1 MINYSLRKFSFS
13 FFKHK
18 PFLTNNFILRFT
30 ILNNL
35 KKFNY
40 SQIMLSN
47 EKDQKSKPSG
57 IEEKEKI
64 NIETDKKTQK
74 PSNKKK
80 EKKEEDEIT
89 KKGAIGVKVVK
100 GARDFLPFQMS
111 IRKKAFDIIT
121 EVFKKHGAVEI
132 DTPVFELK
140 ETLMG
145 KYGEESKLI
154 YDLQDQGGELLSLR
168 YDLTVP
174 FARYMAVHNF
184 PSIKRYH
191 IGKVY
196 RRDTPQMN
204 KGRYREFYQCDF
216 DIAGPNYGKM
226 IPDSEVLKVVVEILT
241 KLPIGKFVIK
251 LNHRK
256 LLDAT
261 IQLSGI
267 PDSIFKQVCS
277 SVDKLDKEPWEVVR
291 DELIKKG
298 VTETQADKLWTFVQL
313 KGSPWQMYEKLA
325 SDQELVSNQNGKEAL
340 EEMKILFEYLDIL
353 QISECMSFDLSLA
366 RGLDYY
372 TGLIY
377 EAVLTDTDKVGSICG
392 GGRYDNLLGMFSSKT
407 IPAVGVTIG
416 IERIFNILEDNLKDD
431 SSIRPIDTEV
441 LVVAIGKNL
450 TKERF
455 KLVNELWSAGIKV
468 NYSIKF

>member
-1 MINYSLRKFSFS
+1 MLKKFKKIQFPLFSHKTYFTNKFPITFIILNKIIKINYSQKMQ
-13 FFKHK
+13 
-18 PFLTNNFILRFT
+18 TNDT
-30 ILNNL
+30 
-35 KKFNY
+35 
-40 SQIMLSN
+40 Q
-47 EKDQKSKPSG
+47 DKSKNQGTENKEHINTDTP
-57 IEEKEKI
+57 KEKS
-64 NIETDKKTQK
+64 TK
-74 PSNKKK
+74 PNKKK
-80 EKKEEDEIT
+80 TEKKEEEDSS
-89 KKGAIGVKVVK
+89 KKGTSGVKVVK
-100 GARDFLPFQMS
+100 GARDFLPYQMA
-111 IRKKAFDIIT
+111 IRKQAFQIIT
-121 EVFKKHGAVEI
+121 DVFKKHGAVEI

-154 YDLQDQGGELLSLR
+154 YDLQDQGGEILSLR

-184 PSIKRYH
+184 PSIKRFH

-204 KGRYREFYQCDF
+204 KGRFREFYQCDF

-226 IPDSEVLKVVVEILT
+226 IPDSEVLKVVTEILT

-261 IQLSGI
+261 VSLSGI
-267 PDSIFKQVCS
+267 DDSIFKQVCS
-277 SVDKLDKEPWEVVR
+277 SVDKLDKEPWELVR
-291 DELIKKG
+291 EELIKKG
-298 VTETQADKLWTFVQL
+298 VTETQADKLWTLVQL
-313 KGSPWQMYEKLA
+313 KGSPWSMYEKL
-325 SDQELVSNQNGKEAL
+325 SSNQELTSNVKAKEAID
-340 EEMKILFEYLDIL
+340 EMKILFEYLDIL
-353 QISECMSFDLSLA
+353 QVTEYMSFDLSLA

-392 GGRYDNLLGMFSSKT
+392 GGRYDNLLGMFSSKV

-416 IERIFNILEDNLKDD
+416 IERIFNILEDNLKVM
-431 SSIRPIDTEV
+431 RV
-441 LVVAIGKNL
+441 
-450 TKERF
+450 F
-455 KLVNELWSAGIKV
+455 
-468 NYSIKF
+468 